1 VRAEQ
6 WRPNEQSRNCQQTAI
21 VSHDGA
27 IAVRIANVPFSLSLP
42 RRAKID
48 ADESINFSYSRPE
61 HSFFRRAFIRGS
73 EVASG
78 QLRLKRL
85 YREFRDN
92 PQPNESFFDA
102 AVRLL
107 VLDVQCTSNCRASL
121 PKTGPVVFIA
131 NHPFGVLDGIVL
143 CWLASRLRP
152 DLRVLVHSL
161 LCQPPELRDI
171 FLPID
176 FGPTDEARA
185 TTLRARANALQW
197 LREGHAIGV
206 FPGGSVATSQKPF
219 VGPAIDPAWHPF
231 IAKLIVNTRATVVP
245 VYFAGQNSRLFQVAS
260 HIHYTARLSLLFRE
274 TARRIGSRVDVA
286 IGDPIPFGDIAHF
299 ESRRDLLL
307 ELRRRTLG
315 LAGTLGEPAVD
326 HRAEFTFPRHIKFD

>member
-1 VRAEQ
+1 M
-6 WRPNEQSRNCQQTAI
+6 
-21 VSHDGA
+21 
-27 IAVRIANVPFSLSLP
+27 PFSLSLP
-42 RRAKID
+42 RRAN
-48 ADESINFSYSRPE
+48 ADVNESINFSYSRPE
-61 HSFFRRAFIRGS
+61 HSFFRRALIRGS
-73 EVASG
+73 ELASG
-78 QLRLKRL
+78 QPRLKGL
-85 YREFRDN
+85 YQEFRDN
-92 PQPNESFFDA
+92 PRPNESFFDA

-107 VLDVQCTSNCRASL
+107 ELDIRCDLATLCRA
-121 PKTGPVVFIA
+121 PTKGPVVFVA

-143 CWLASRLRP
+143 CWLASQLRP

-161 LCQPPELRDI
+161 LCQPAELRDV

-176 FGPTDEARA
+176 FGPTEEARA

-219 VGPAIDPAWHPF
+219 VGPALDPAWHPF
-231 IAKLIVNTRATVVP
+231 IAKLIVNTRATVIP
-245 VYFAGQNSRLFQVAS
+245 VYFAGQNSRLFQIAS
-260 HIHYTARLSLLFRE
+260 HLHYTARLSLLFRE

-286 IGDPIPFGDIAHF
+286 IGEPIPFGEIAHF

-315 LAGTLGEPAVD
+315 LASTLGRPSVD
-326 HRAEFTFPRHIKFD
+326 HRAEFTFPQHIKFD